1 MADKGRK
8 TLVMS
13 DRPKDR
19 VTISMNAAKDRPTAF
34 MGVEDDSR
42 SSVVISEKSVIGEYT
57 VERVI
62 AENTGEASVFLSV
75 KNGSRYVLKLYHKD
89 KKPKA
94 DILSKLREMKSD
106 FVASICD
113 TGESAGRFYTVMPVM

>member
-62 AENTGEASVFLSV
+62 AEIQARR
-75 KNGSRYVLKLYHKD
+75 RYSSALKTA
-89 KKPKA
+89 A
-94 DILSKLREMKSD
+94 DM
-106 FVASICD
+106 C
-113 TGESAGRFYTVMPVM
+113 